1 MNEELIN
8 VEIDGRALKVRRG
21 AMIIE
26 VADEAGIQIP
36 RFCYHKKLS
45 VAANCRMCLVEVERA
60 PKPLPACATPVAD
73 GMKVSTKSALARD
86 GQRSV
91 MEFLLINHPLDCPI
105 CDQGGECELQDIAMG
120 FGGDLSRFQE
130 RKRVVRDKDIGPLI
144 ATDMT
149 RCIHCTRCV
158 RFGDEIAGM
167 RELGA
172 TGRGENVEIGTYV
185 EKSVASELSGNVIDL
200 CPVGAL
206 TSKPFRFSAR
216 SWEMV
221 QRSTIAP
228 HDAVGSNLH
237 VHVQRNRVLRV
248 VPCENEAVNET
259 WISDRDRFSYEGL
272 YSEDRLT
279 APAIKRDG
287 SWESTDWET
296 ALGFAAKGL
305 KRVVAERGAQQVGA
319 LASPSST
326 VEELYLL
333 QRLMRGMGSSNI
345 DHRLRQGD
353 CSDQDVAPL
362 YPWLGQ
368 SIADLESLDAVLLV
382 GANVRKEQPL
392 INNRLRK
399 AALRGAGVMV
409 VNPLDFSFNYP
420 TEETLIVP
428 PGEMLDALAGIAKAL
443 GAKGKKQD
451 KLVEGAKVD
460 EIHKAI
466 AERLQK
472 AERCSVLLGALAAS
486 HPQAADLRA
495 LAGIICERSE
505 AGLGYLPEGA
515 NSAGAWLAGAVP
527 HRGPGG
533 QTVEAAGVDA
543 LTMVREGLAGY
554 LLLSVE
560 PEFDCWDSGAAGNSL
575 READFVMALTAYRTL
590 EMEQYADVLLPVAAF
605 AETSGTFVNAEG
617 RWQSFEAV
625 VSPAGETRPAWKV
638 LRVMGN
644 LLELDAFDYMDSH
657 EVRDELRGLVGEAR
671 PENSGAWREPSQ
683 LNGQTRGLTR
693 IGDVPIYAVDA
704 VVRRG
709 SALQQTRDAGGA
721 TLGLNQ
727 QVAGKLGLQAGDR
740 AKVTQ
745 DNGEAVLEVEVD
757 ARVPD
762 GCAHVRAGVPDTA
775 GLGPCIGEMSVSKA

>member
-8 VEIDGRALKVRRG
+8 VEIDGRALKARRG

-45 VAANCRMCLVEVERA
+45 VAANCRMCLVEVEKA

-73 GMKVSTKSALARD
+73 GMKVLTKSALARD

-105 CDQGGECELQDIAMG
+105 CDQGGECELQDVAMG

-216 SWEMV
+216 SWEMA

-272 YSEDRLT
+272 YSDDRLT

-305 KRVVAERGAQQVGA
+305 KRVVAERGAQQIGA

-353 CSDQDVAPL
+353 CSDQDMAPL

-428 PGEMLDALAGIAKAL
+428 PGEMLDALAGIVKAL
-443 GAKGKKQD
+443 GAKGKKQE
-451 KLVEGAKVD
+451 KLLEGVKVED
-460 EIHKAI
+460 SHKAI
-466 AERLQK
+466 AERLRK
-472 AERCSVLLGALAAS
+472 AERSTVLLGALVAS

-495 LAGIICERSE
+495 LAGIICERLD

-515 NSAGAWLAGAVP
+515 NGAGAWLAGAVP

-543 LTMVREGLAGY
+543 ATMVREGLAGY
-554 LLLSVE
+554 LLLAVE

-575 READFVMALTAYRTL
+575 READFVMALTAYRTP

-625 VSPAGETRPAWKV
+625 VPPLGETRPAWKV

-644 LLELDAFDYMDSH
+644 LLELDGFDYMDSY
-657 EVRDELRGLVGEAR
+657 EVRDELRGRVGEAR
-671 PENSGAWREPSQ
+671 PDNKGAWREPSQ

-727 QVAGKLGLQAGDR
+727 QLAGKLGLRAGDR

-745 DNGEAVLEVEVD
+745 DNGEAVLEVAVD
-757 ARVPD
+757 GRVPD
-762 GCAHVRAGVPDTA
+762 GCAHVRAGIPDTA